1 MADVSY
7 IQLPVFGQFF
17 FPKYDSKRNHIFV
30 GQGTVQADQ
39 SSDLLLPAHQHVHSS
54 GSQSGF

>member
-1 MADVSY
+1 
-7 IQLPVFGQFF
+7 
-17 FPKYDSKRNHIFV
+17 V